1 MSWRLAIWFVKG
13 KYDFQV
19 CFSFLLLL
27 GSFNA
32 DEEIILTLNSS
43 APLIYFDYNI
53 VGRGN
58 ILVSERVF
66 VPNKANSYD
75 LTLTPSFM
83 WMPYARFYAYFIDEL
98 GDFHYAETS
107 LQIMTEMQNEV

>member
-1 MSWRLAIWFVKG
+1 MLR
-13 KYDFQV
+13 
-19 CFSFLLLL
+19 FLLRHC
-27 GSFNA
+27 SFNA

-43 APLIYFDYNI
+43 APLTYFDYNI

-75 LTLTPSFM
+75 LTLTPNFM
-83 WMPYARFYAYFIDEL
+83 WMPYARFYGYFIDEL
-98 GDFHYAETS
+98 GEFHYAETS
-107 LQIMTEMQNEV
+107 LQIKTEMQNEVRLLCTNFSYLLIIT